1 MALSALRPLFHR
13 LRRLTRR
20 PLLRDARGVSAVE
33 FGMTAPILFLVVF
46 GSLQMAQSYYCYV
59 VLNGAVNAAA
69 RKSSLQSGQTGSA
82 SLDTLVSQM
91 IKYVM
96 PTANVTFTRKNYSDF
111 TSVGMPEDFTDTNK
125 NGKYDSTE
133 CFVDMNGNG
142 VWDRRRERRR
152 RLHRHRQ
159 LCAVLRLCQDVWSAC
174 KPDHAQHNHSEEPA
188 FRHAIIPH
196 GNFGMSMTST
206 QAPAGA
212 STRPARRPFLSRLLR
227 NTSAASIVE
236 LGLAMPLL
244 MGLALT
250 GVEVVALAITHVK
263 LNQLAITVA
272 DNASRA
278 KQTQVNGAPQ
288 FREYDVNQVFRAAAL
303 QAEDLD
309 IPNRGRVILSS
320 LQVNGSGGQT
330 IAWQRCW
337 GKNTWPSRYGPQG
350 TGATGTAF
358 KGMGYTSTKMTA
370 DAGTAI
376 MFVEIAYNYKPFFL
390 GSVIPSKVIRK
401 EAALYV
407 RDDRDLT
414 QIYNPSP
421 TQPVAS
427 C

>member
-1 MALSALRPLFHR
+1 MPVTAS
-13 LRRLTRR
+13 
-20 PLLRDARGVSAVE
+20 PLL
-33 FGMTAPILFLVVF
+33 
-46 GSLQMAQSYYCYV
+46 
-59 VLNGAVNAAA
+59 
-69 RKSSLQSGQTGSA
+69 
-82 SLDTLVSQM
+82 
-91 IKYVM
+91 
-96 PTANVTFTRKNYSDF
+96 
-111 TSVGMPEDFTDTNK
+111 
-125 NGKYDSTE
+125 
-133 CFVDMNGNG
+133 
-142 VWDRRRERRR
+142 
-152 RLHRHRQ
+152 
-159 LCAVLRLCQDVWSAC
+159 
-174 KPDHAQHNHSEEPA
+174 
-188 FRHAIIPH
+188 
-196 GNFGMSMTST
+196 
-206 QAPAGA
+206 APATAFGRVRALCTRFAHDTGA
-212 STRPARRPFLSRLLR
+212 
-227 NTSAASIVE
+227 TSAVE
-236 LGLAMPLL
+236 LGLALPFL

-250 GVEVVALAITHVK
+250 GVEVVSLALIHVK

-309 IPNRGRVILSS
+309 IPNNGRVILSS
-320 LQVNGSGGQT
+320 LQVNSSNGQW

-337 GKNTWPSRYGPQG
+337 GKNTWASRYGVQG

-370 DAGTAI
+370 DTGTAI

-390 GSVIPSKVIRK
+390 GSILPAKLIRK

-421 TQPVAS
+421 TQTVAS